1 MELKDAI
8 KTRRSVR
15 RFTDYRVTDAE
26 MEELLEAARWS
37 PSWAKTQSWEF
48 IVIRDAERIKAVT
61 DTYSP
66 SNPARRC
73 SENAS
78 LLIAI
83 CADTTK
89 AGHKKGVLST
99 EFNEWFMFDLGIATQ
114 SISLRAHDMGLGS
127 VIVGS
132 LDHAKCAE
140 ILKVEEPYKVVAI
153 LPVGKPETIKTE
165 QPERRSVEDIMH
177 RELFGTK

>member
-8 KTRRSVR
+8 VTRRTVR
-15 RFTDYRVTDAE
+15 KFTDYRVTDNE
-26 MEELLEAARWS
+26 VEELLEAVRWS
-37 PSWAKTQSWEF
+37 PTWANTQSWEF
-48 IVIRDAERIKAVT
+48 IVIRDSDRIKAVT

-66 SNPARRC
+66 SNPGRRC

-114 SISLRAHDMGLGS
+114 NLSLKAHDMGLGS
-127 VIVGS
+127 VIIGS
-132 LDHAKCAE
+132 LDHEKCAQ
-140 ILKVEEPYKVVAI
+140 ILEVSNPYKLAAI
-153 LPVGKPETIKTE
+153 LVVGKPETIKTE
-165 QPERRSVEDIMH
+165 QPERRTVTDIMH
-177 RELFGTK
+177 REFFGNK